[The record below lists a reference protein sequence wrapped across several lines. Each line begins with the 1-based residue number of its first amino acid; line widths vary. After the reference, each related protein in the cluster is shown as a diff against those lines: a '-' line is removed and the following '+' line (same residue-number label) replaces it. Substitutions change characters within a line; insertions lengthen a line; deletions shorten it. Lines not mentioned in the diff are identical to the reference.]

1 MNSRCIH
8 FIPKYT
14 RDGIVDDK
22 KVYTYI
28 VLEQLVN
35 DQNTTH
41 VSIDS
46 IIAKGLSSIHFEEKQ
61 AYVENSSLFY
71 NCQSLTSY

>member
-1 MNSRCIH
+1 MSHGGVWSKYQFCCE
-8 FIPKYT
+8 YT

-22 KVYTYI
+22 KVYMYI

-35 DQNTTH
+35 DQNMTH

-46 IIAKGLSSIHFEEKQ
+46 IIAEGLSSIHFEEKQ
-61 AYVENSSLFY
+61 AKL
-71 NCQSLTSY
+71 